1 MYNPLFL
8 PEIREMLAENSV
20 AELRECCT
28 ALHPARTAE
37 FMEGLTAEETWRV
50 LQHADEATRVEIFH
64 YFELPKQ
71 IESLETQPQEEVAG
85 LITKLASDDRVDLLN
100 EVDHEIVE
108 RLLPLLPSEE
118 RRDILHLRSYPEGTA
133 GAVMTTAFA
142 KLAETLTI
150 RQAFDELQHQAEGLE
165 TIYYVYIVD
174 DGRHLMG
181 FVSLRKLI
189 QSRPTAKIE
198 SIIDRGVISVRVDDD
213 QEHVA
218 NEVLKYAFLAIPVVD
233 DQNRLVGIVTHDD
246 AAEVLQE
253 EATED
258 AHLAG
263 AVQPLEDGYIATPF
277 WELCWKR
284 GMWLVILL
292 GAASL
297 TAQVMQ
303 FLEGGESAS
312 WMVLFLPMVLAS
324 GGNAGSQS
332 ATLVIRALALDETDG
347 RVLWIAGRE
356 ARVGAVLG
364 AVLASLSWI
373 VARGMAGTEP
383 SYIVSLTVFCVVAMG
398 TIFGAMLPLALNRLK
413 FDPALMSNPLI
424 AALSD
429 ILGVVIYYNISAAIV
444 KLI

>member
-1 MYNPLFL
+1 
-8 PEIREMLAENSV
+8 
-20 AELRECCT
+20 
-28 ALHPARTAE
+28 
-37 FMEGLTAEETWRV
+37 
-50 LQHADEATRVEIFH
+50 
-64 YFELPKQ
+64 
-71 IESLETQPQEEVAG
+71 
-85 LITKLASDDRVDLLN
+85 
-100 EVDHEIVE
+100 
-108 RLLPLLPSEE
+108 
-118 RRDILHLRSYPEGTA
+118 
-133 GAVMTTAFA
+133 
-142 KLAETLTI
+142 
-150 RQAFDELQHQAEGLE
+150 
-165 TIYYVYIVD
+165 
-174 DGRHLMG
+174 
-181 FVSLRKLI
+181 
-189 QSRPTAKIE
+189 
-198 SIIDRGVISVRVDDD
+198 
-213 QEHVA
+213 
-218 NEVLKYAFLAIPVVD
+218 
-233 DQNRLVGIVTHDD
+233 
-246 AAEVLQE
+246 
-253 EATED
+253 
-258 AHLAG
+258 
-263 AVQPLEDGYIATPF
+263 
-277 WELCWKR
+277 
-284 GMWLVILL
+284 L

-297 TAQVMQ
+297 TAQV
-303 FLEGGESAS
+303 LSWLDSSGGSS